1 MSSSH
6 GRADQEGTGL
16 KPESGNR
23 RRRREIETETLA
35 SATRNR
41 DGKLSAAARNRVEK
55 VSTDDAVA
63 RRACVC
69 EAFAMRSR
77 GRYQFRDGFG
87 FCERIVMDSVEDTC
101 EGRQQVLPRATHLGQ
116 ARRRTKRYLFTWRWQ
131 GSNLDEKTGAKTDGP
146 TRSLIFFIIRYRLA
160 HLPVRYNGY
169 FLLNIFML

>member
-1 MSSSH
+1 MPSVHTSGIWTTNPHDHQVEYEISVTGERMSSSH

-101 EGRQQVLPRATHLGQ
+101 DGRQPTATASYPIGPGQ
-116 ARRRTKRYLFTWRWQ
+116 TTDETLFFHFAVA
-131 GSNLDEKTGAKTDGP
+131 GL
-146 TRSLIFFIIRYRLA
+146 
-160 HLPVRYNGY
+160 
-169 FLLNIFML
+169 